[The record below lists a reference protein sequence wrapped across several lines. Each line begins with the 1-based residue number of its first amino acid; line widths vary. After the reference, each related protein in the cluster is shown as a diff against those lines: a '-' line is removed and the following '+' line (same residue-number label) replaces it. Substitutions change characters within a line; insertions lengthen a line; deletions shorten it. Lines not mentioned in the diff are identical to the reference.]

1 MVINNSKIKCNKK
14 VQMTRTQKG
23 PNGEQQRVTFE
34 RDFKNENELNKFL
47 KDFELNLNKSHQYGH
62 QNYRPS
68 SAASNHHG
76 SAFGAN
82 DSSHHR
88 TSSVNEELIKSP
100 GFVSFLFNKLDN
112 SLYSKYRV

>member
-1 MVINNSKIKCNKK
+1 
-14 VQMTRTQKG
+14 MTRTQKG

-112 SLYSKYRV
+112 SLYSKYGV